1 MDEQSAFY
9 IEVLPVAFKVNVS
22 NFLREETKTILLP
35 IHRNESIFEFN
46 DVMQLDFFMLR
57 FNSNV
62 K

>member
-1 MDEQSAFY
+1 MSNLLFILKFY
-9 IEVLPVAFKVNVS
+9 LLRFKVNVS